1 MSRTTE
7 TCPTC
12 GSKLDPNRTRAKG
25 RVCSACHK
33 ANPPGFDYCGFCAS
47 PMETTEH
54 RARILEMAAP
64 PGGWPNL
71 TSELVEVRFYLQQ
84 GLFDDA
90 YELLSI
96 LQRRYPGHP
105 QLVDLARKPKSST
118 RVDTD
123 VLALVDAVLAE
134 SVNLV
139 AKVPR
144 RQAPKWQAP
153 SAPGPDRTAVHSTVA
168 SAKGEKADA
177 RPASAKPPTKP
188 NRTVPREP
196 PKSTTTGKQR
206 HASAPTAKTGGQK
219 ASAPPRP
226 TTASTTKAKSGA
238 QTPVVK
244 RPPAAAPPK
253 GRTELYKVGDAPLHA
268 GAQPPSPNTGHT
280 MVVDALQPPAPF
292 EPPADETPKRGA
304 RAGRKRPAEEQAPT
318 PAPASAR
325 EDGDEAPRKRRVA
338 FGEHVLNRL
347 R

>member
-1 MSRTTE
+1 MSRTE

-12 GSKLDPNRTRAKG
+12 GSKLGPNHARPKG

-33 ANPPGFDYCGFCAS
+33 SNPEGFSYCGFCAS

-54 RARILEMAAP
+54 RARILEAAAP

-105 QLVDLARKPKSST
+105 QLVDLARKPKAAT
-118 RVDTD
+118 RVDTG

-139 AKVPR
+139 AKIQR

-153 SAPGPDRTAVHSTVA
+153 SAPGPDRTQVHTAV
-168 SAKGEKADA
+168 
-177 RPASAKPPTKP
+177 PASSGPATTKAA
-188 NRTVPREP
+188 
-196 PKSTTTGKQR
+196 KSTTKPPVREPTKQTATGKQK
-206 HASAPTAKTGGQK
+206 HAAKTGEQK
-219 ASAPPRP
+219 
-226 TTASTTKAKSGA
+226 TTAAPQRPAPHSTKTKSGA
-238 QTPVVK
+238 QKTATGSRKPVA
-244 RPPAAAPPK
+244 PAPPR
-253 GRTELYKVGDAPLHA
+253 GRTEVYKVGDAPITG
-268 GAQPPSPNTGHT
+268 GAPASTGAT
-280 MVVDALQPPAPF
+280 MIVDALQPPAPW
-292 EPPADETPKRGA
+292 EPPAEETAPPKRGA
-304 RAGRKRPAEEQAPT
+304 KAGRKRPPEEQAPT
-318 PAPASAR
+318 TTAAPA
-325 EDGDEAPRKRRVA
+325 DDESPKKRRVS

>member
-1 MSRTTE
+1 MSRTE

-12 GSKLDPNRTRAKG
+12 GSKLGPNHARPKE

-33 ANPPGFDYCGFCAS
+33 GNPEGFSYCGFCAS

-54 RARILEMAAP
+54 RARILEAAAP

-84 GLFDDA
+84 GLMDDA

-105 QLVDLARKPKSST
+105 QLVDLARKPKAAT
-118 RVDTD
+118 RVDTG

-139 AKVPR
+139 AKIQR

-153 SAPGPDRTAVHSTVA
+153 SAPGPDRTQVHTTVPT
-168 SAKGEKADA
+168 KAET
-177 RPASAKPPTKP
+177 RTPTKP
-188 NRTVPREP
+188 PSKPTKPPVREP
-196 PKSTTTGKQR
+196 SKQTSTGKQK
-206 HASAPTAKTGGQK
+206 HTAKTGGQK
-219 ASAPPRP
+219 ATAVPQRPAP
-226 TTASTTKAKSGA
+226 TTAKTKSGPQKTA
-238 QTPVVK
+238 TGGRKSVAPV
-244 RPPAAAPPK
+244 PPR
-253 GRTELYKVGDAPLHA
+253 GRTEVYKVGDAPITG
-268 GAQPPSPNTGHT
+268 GAPASTGAT
-280 MVVDALQPPAPF
+280 MVVDALQPPAPW
-292 EPPADETPKRGA
+292 EPPVEDAAAPKRGA
-304 RAGRKRPAEEQAPT
+304 KAGRRRPPEPQAPT
-318 PAPASAR
+318 PAPAAS
-325 EDGDEAPRKRRVA
+325 EDEAPKQRRVS